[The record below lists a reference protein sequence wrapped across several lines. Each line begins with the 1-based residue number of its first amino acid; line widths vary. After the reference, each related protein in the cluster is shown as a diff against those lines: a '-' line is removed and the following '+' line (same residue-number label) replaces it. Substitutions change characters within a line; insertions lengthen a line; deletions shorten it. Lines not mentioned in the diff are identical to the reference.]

1 MAKELSVPRNQW
13 AIRLSMAFTN
23 DYDEMIKHYKQP
35 QQEELTEHLIGMLN
49 VMYDYVQ
56 TNRNEDYERYVKSE
70 NDLQKK
76 YGKAFEPFASKHFYM
91 YFRFEMIVVH
101 KNVITTEEYNN
112 LPHSEEQTLKPEEIR
127 AFVQLSLNYLYHS
140 RNRLWA
146 QREPEFETSLA
157 GTGETSAK
165 TKTKGIPKRQAGDNL
180 TRLNQEQSVLLFH
193 YLRKWDLILKDEYL
207 NNTQAGEA
215 VSILTGYSANA
226 LRQNF
231 SKNELERIGNKENL
245 LVVEK
250 AVTNLMR
257 LIKGDVD
264 RSK

>member
-23 DYDEMIKHYKQP
+23 DYDEIIKHYKQP

-101 KNVITTEEYNN
+101 KNVITTEEYNS
-112 LPHSEEQTLKPEEIR
+112 LPGSEEQTLKPEEIR
-127 AFVQLSLNYLYHS
+127 SFVQLSLNYLYHS

-146 QREPEFETSLA
+146 QREPQFETSLA
-157 GTGETSAK
+157 GTGETGAK
-165 TKTKGIPKRQAGDNL
+165 TKTKGIPKREAGDNL
-180 TRLNQEQSVLLFH
+180 TKLNQEQTALLLK
-193 YLRKWDLILKDEYL
+193 YLQKGSLILKDE
-207 NNTQAGEA
+207 
-215 VSILTGYSANA
+215 
-226 LRQNF
+226 
-231 SKNELERIGNKENL
+231 
-245 LVVEK
+245 
-250 AVTNLMR
+250 
-257 LIKGDVD
+257 
-264 RSK
+264 